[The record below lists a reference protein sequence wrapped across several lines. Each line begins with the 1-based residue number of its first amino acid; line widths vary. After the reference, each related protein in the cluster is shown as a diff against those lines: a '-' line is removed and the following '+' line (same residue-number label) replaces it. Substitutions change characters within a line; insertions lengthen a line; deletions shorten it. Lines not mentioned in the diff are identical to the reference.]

1 MAFNRQSTEIH
12 RVPQAWHSVF
22 FCTLTGCQQ
31 QDTRYFFRRLAMYTT
46 HHRQIHRHR
55 CHGSPLAQ
63 RLNLSIAPTSTKG
76 LHAAL
81 MVNF

>member
-1 MAFNRQSTEIH
+1 
-12 RVPQAWHSVF
+12 
-22 FCTLTGCQQ
+22 
-31 QDTRYFFRRLAMYTT
+31 MYTT

-63 RLNLSIAPTSTKG
+63 CLNLSIAPTSTKG

>member
-1 MAFNRQSTEIH
+1 
-12 RVPQAWHSVF
+12 
-22 FCTLTGCQQ
+22 
-31 QDTRYFFRRLAMYTT
+31 MYTT
-46 HHRQIHRHR
+46 HQRQIHRHR